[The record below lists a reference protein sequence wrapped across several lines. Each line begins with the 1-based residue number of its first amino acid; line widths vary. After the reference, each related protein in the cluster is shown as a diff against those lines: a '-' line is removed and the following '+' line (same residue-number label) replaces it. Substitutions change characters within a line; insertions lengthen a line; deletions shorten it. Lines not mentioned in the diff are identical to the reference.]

1 MANSKRKQ
9 STIGTFG
16 SIVIALGIALG
27 LIMSNI
33 YVAASGIS
41 AGIFILLIA
50 CIVDRLDIVID
61 LLQQIGEQMPD
72 FNEGK
77 DPEDVKKQP

>member
-9 STIGTFG
+9 SAMGTFG

-61 LLQQIGEQMPD
+61 LLQQIGEQMPGTPD
-72 FNEGK
+72 EQK
-77 DPEDVKKQP
+77 DSSK

>member
-9 STIGTFG
+9 SAIGTFG
-16 SIVIALGIALG
+16 SIVIALGISLG

-50 CIVDRLDIVID
+50 CIVDRLDIIID
-61 LLQQIGEQMPD
+61 LLRQIGEQIPGTTD
-72 FNEGK
+72 EQRNSSK
-77 DPEDVKKQP
+77 

>member
-1 MANSKRKQ
+1 M
-9 STIGTFG
+9 GTFG

-61 LLQQIGEQMPD
+61 LLQQIGEQMPGTPD
-72 FNEGK
+72 EQK
-77 DPEDVKKQP
+77 DSSK